1 MIVAV
6 TGWRH
11 YEDREF
17 IWRHLDDML
26 RWHEEQGAMMYLR
39 VGDAT
44 GADEITAMW
53 YQQRGQKEN
62 SQFLAMTKYFADWE
76 GRGKAAGPERNLR
89 MLTKE
94 PLWVPSQQR
103 QVERDRLADYVLG
116 FPQPFTMGKVPGS
129 GTWGCLMTAALLGI
143 EIRVPAYQRGE

>member
-6 TGWRH
+6 TGWR
-11 YEDREF
+11 YYTDRDF

-26 RWHEEQGAMMYLR
+26 TWHEREEATMFVR

-44 GADEITAMW
+44 GADEITAAW
-53 YQQRGQKEN
+53 CTERSAQGGEVEHTVYH
-62 SQFLAMTKYFADWE
+62 ADWTGF
-76 GRGKAAGPERNLR
+76 GRSAGPKRNYR

-94 PLWVPSQQR
+94 TLWVPSQQR
-103 QVERDRLADYVLG
+103 RVERDRLADYVLG